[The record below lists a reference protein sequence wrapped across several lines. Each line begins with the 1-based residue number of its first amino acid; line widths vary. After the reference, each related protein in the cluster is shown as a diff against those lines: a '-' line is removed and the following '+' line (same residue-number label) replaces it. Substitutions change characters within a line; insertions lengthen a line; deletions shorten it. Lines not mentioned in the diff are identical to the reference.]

1 MREDMI
7 SEGALQNA
15 LFPSL
20 QKSFS
25 PRPQEEDR
33 LLIFL
38 ASAAHE
44 DNCLTHHSWQTA
56 SAALRDIFTGG
67 ESSFPIFQS
76 KFHAALMM
84 PPVPPGTFINDKAL
98 ASAFF
103 ALPEGRQMN
112 FRRTVR
118 ALSSE
123 YTRVLNELLKKNGIS
138 PGSPE
143 DEDQGGPDQPET
155 FMENGIAGHHQPSAL
170 ALLMQKKLAGAGAA
184 AKNLLSDKTSSALLR
199 DLDLRHV
206 SYGKNK
212 RQCTAAQRTAM
223 DAEEAALALD
233 SAELFLQC
241 EDTLRLVREQPP
253 SFAVIGEV
261 KKGKSSLVNALLGKD
276 ISPVKE
282 ATATTSAVIN
292 FRWGKNFRYKITY
305 ADKKELDAS
314 GEYREFAF
322 NSLFS
327 DASDGDHWT
336 LNESR
341 FSDLILHNDNA
352 GQCAAVLDVEL
363 PSPLLRQG
371 IVLTDTPGLNFPS
384 SMQQGLARHAG
395 YNADCVIF
403 VMDAEMPLSSAGTE
417 YLRSMSGKGR
427 ATHIIGVVTNLDRL
441 SEQDSRENALKAARA
456 MMAEA
461 SAAGLVPLGLF
472 PVHAGQA
479 MKARCGEGG
488 TPAEAAF
495 ARLLDAVGSLCRDK
509 SKLRSS
515 RSSLLAR
522 RSRDFEA
529 LAKREAERFYR
540 NEMSALPDAQHIA
553 FLTQHKGQLHKVF
566 EQTVAQAQSVISAA
580 EVDIE
585 TWRKAQF
592 HDLEEWEENAA
603 LKIMD
608 AIRRHADDLGSP
620 EMFNPK
626 NWEEFDKTTG
636 PRIAEEAVQAILS
649 RRNEAMHDWNQK
661 LHRFDGALKEISVL
675 CLDAVMIEEEKLA
688 AVSGLAENHAQFL
701 VRANTV
707 VKNLGLVGS
716 GTVLGSLG
724 GAGFGIGVV
733 LAGIGWWAIVPVAFA
748 SGLYAL
754 LRHFGN
760 PERCRKIFFKKR
772 EEAVRE
778 WAAKQKARL
787 QEFFEKTLEE
797 VIAAY
802 RQAAEKSFL
811 PAASMLAEEEAS
823 LGLYLNVMEKI
834 RGDAEK
840 KAAAAAALAGRL
852 SRQIEG

>member
-1 MREDMI
+1 MRENVI

-20 QKSFS
+20 QKSFD
-25 PRPQEEDR
+25 PRPQAEDR

-56 SAALRDIFTGG
+56 SGVLRDIFT
-67 ESSFPIFQS
+67 EESSSFPVFQS
-76 KFHAALMM
+76 KFHAALML
-84 PPVPPGTFINDKAL
+84 PPVPPENFINDQAL
-98 ASAFF
+98 ASAFS
-103 ALPEGRQMN
+103 ALPEEKQAK

-123 YTRVLNELLKKNGIS
+123 YTRILNELLKKNGVPADF
-138 PGSPE
+138 PGE
-143 DEDQGGPDQPET
+143 EEEAPDHPET
-155 FMENGIAGHHQPSAL
+155 FMENGIAGQHRPSAL
-170 ALLMQKKLAGAGAA
+170 AALMQKKLSGVGETAR
-184 AKNLLSDKTSSALLR
+184 NLLSDKTSFPLLKN
-199 DLDLRHV
+199 LDLRHV

-212 RQCTAAQRTAM
+212 RQCSAAQKTAM

-241 EDTLRLVREQPP
+241 EDTLRIVREQPP
-253 SFAVIGEV
+253 SLAVIGDV

-276 ISPVKE
+276 ISPVRE

-292 FRWGKNFRYKITY
+292 FRWGKNFRYRITY
-305 ADKKELDAS
+305 ADKKELETP
-314 GEYREFAF
+314 GEYRDFAF

-327 DASDGDHWT
+327 EEAGSDRWT

-341 FSDLILHNDNA
+341 FSDLILHNDND
-352 GQCAAVLDVEL
+352 GQCAAVLDVEI

-371 IVLTDTPGLNFPS
+371 IILTDTPGLNFPS
-384 SMQQGLARHAG
+384 AMQQGLALHAG
-395 YNADCVIF
+395 FNADCIIF
-403 VMDAEMPLSSAGTE
+403 VMDAEMPRSAAGTE
-417 YLRSMSGKGR
+417 CLRSMTRKGR
-427 ATHIIGVVTNLDRL
+427 TTHIIGVVTNLDRL
-441 SEQDSRENALKAARA
+441 SEQDSRENALKAARE

-461 SAAGLVPLGLF
+461 SAAGLIPLGLF
-472 PVHAGQA
+472 PVHAGRA

-488 TPAEAAF
+488 AQAEASF
-495 ARLLDAVGSLCRDK
+495 AKLLDAVSAFFRDR
-509 SKLRSS
+509 SKLSSS

-522 RSRDFEA
+522 RSREFEA
-529 LAKREAERFYR
+529 LAKREAEKFYQ
-540 NEMSALPDAQHIA
+540 NEMAALPDAQHIA

-585 TWRKAQF
+585 TWRKAQI
-592 HDLEEWEENAA
+592 HDLDEWEENAA
-603 LKIMD
+603 LRMMD
-608 AIRRHADDLGSP
+608 AIRKHADSLGSP
-620 EMFNPK
+620 GMFNPK

-636 PRIAEEAVQAILS
+636 PHIAEEAVQAILS
-649 RRNEAMHDWNQK
+649 RRNEALHDWNQK

-675 CLDAVMIEEEKLA
+675 CLDAVMVEEEKLA
-688 AVSGLAENHAQFL
+688 AVSGLSENHAQFL
-701 VRANTV
+701 VRANAV

-733 LAGIGWWAIVPVAFA
+733 VAGIGWWAIVPVAFA

-760 PERCRKIFFKKR
+760 PERCRKIFFRKR

-797 VIAAY
+797 VVAAY

-840 KAAAAAALAGRL
+840 KASAAAALAGRL